1 MGRRVGGEVFSQQNS
16 TESSKRLQ
24 LGAKPR
30 PNGSKKGAGKT
41 FASLPPPFLSSS
53 EKTPAEMPTV
63 PRLAAQTAAKT
74 QRPADPPPGGRGGAG
89 ARGLGGPGGRGPQ
102 PKGGSGQDGTRQP
115 GPSGR
120 EASRGAG
127 AEAAP
132 ASSGPSLTGYLGRQA
147 AVSRCPAG
155 PSRGNLRSSAG
166 RRVACEQ
173 RPGRR
178 AKGRSEGRAPGAGP
192 PGHVA
197 GPPHVTS
204 TPRAGRPRA

>member
-74 QRPADPPPGGRGGAG
+74 QRPADPPPGGRGARGPGGSG
-89 ARGLGGPGGRGPQ
+89 ARGVEARSRREGAGRTGRASPARREGKQAEGQGRKQ
-102 PKGGSGQDGTRQP
+102 PPRARARASPATWDAKQLSHAVPP
-115 GPSGR
+115 GPAAGIS
-120 EASRGAG
+120 EAPRAG
-127 AEAAP
+127 ESP
-132 ASSGPSLTGYLGRQA
+132 ASSGRD
-147 AVSRCPAG
+147 
-155 PSRGNLRSSAG
+155 AG
-166 RRVACEQ
+166 RRGGARGGRQ
-173 RPGRR
+173 GPGRR
-178 AKGRSEGRAPGAGP
+178 VTWPGRL
-192 PGHVA
+192 
-197 GPPHVTS
+197 T
-204 TPRAGRPRA
+204 